1 MLDIKKLLTKVL
13 KNTPEIRTGY
23 ETIGSVPANSYTD
36 FSITFGSAM
45 AGTPRVI
52 VNLVST
58 ATTPTMGSFHAC
70 AINASTTGFTVRI
83 FNNTSSARSPAIRY
97 VAMYGGGA

>member
-1 MLDIKKLLTKVL
+1 MLDIKKLLIKIL
-13 KNTPEIRTGY
+13 KNTPQIRTGY
-23 ETIGSVPANSYTD
+23 VSAGSVPANSYAD
-36 FSITFGSAM
+36 IPITFDSTM
-45 AGTPRVI
+45 AGTPYVI

-58 ATTPTMGSFHAC
+58 ATTPTIGSFQAC
-70 AINASTTGFTVRI
+70 AFNADASGFTARI

>member
-1 MLDIKKLLTKVL
+1 MLDIKKLLIKIL

-23 ETIGSVPANSYTD
+23 VSAGSVPANSYAD
-36 FSITFGSAM
+36 IPITFDSAM
-45 AGTPRVI
+45 AGTPYVI
-52 VNLVST
+52 INFVST
-58 ATTPTMGSFHAC
+58 STSPTMGSFQVSAN
-70 AINASTTGFTVRI
+70 NADATGFTARI